1 MNIEDVKEWMQVADD
16 DLYSAKIL
24 NEAVHRPVEII
35 CYHCAQAVEKYLKA
49 FLIYHDV
56 INQKTH
62 DMNLLYKSCFEI
74 DNNFETIEHLCFF
87 LNKFANDIR
96 YPHKYEV
103 TGDHANFAIDAVE
116 KIKNFKPVFDLAV
129 M

>member
-1 MNIEDVKEWMQVADD
+1 MNSEDVKEWMQIADE
-16 DLYSAKIL
+16 DLYSAKAL
-24 NEAVHRPVEII
+24 NELVRRPLEII

-56 INQKTH
+56 IPQKTH
-62 DMNLLYKSCFEI
+62 DLNFLHKICFEI

-96 YPHKYEV
+96 YPHKYPV
-103 TGDHANFAIDAVE
+103 TANDANFAINAVE
-116 KIKNFKPVFDLAV
+116 KIKHFKPIIDLV
-129 M
+129 Q